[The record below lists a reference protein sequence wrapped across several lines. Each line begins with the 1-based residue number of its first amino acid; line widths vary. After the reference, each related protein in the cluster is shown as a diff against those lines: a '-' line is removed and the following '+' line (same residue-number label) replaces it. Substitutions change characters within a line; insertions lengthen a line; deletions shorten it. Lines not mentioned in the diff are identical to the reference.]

1 MSKKGERI
9 YHRKDGLW
17 EARYIKEIDPFG
29 KKKYGSVYGHTPK
42 EAKEKRQEKE
52 DNIRLFK
59 RPIVTRNMTVS
70 ELAEEYLYIS
80 KNRIKVS
87 TMQRYKG
94 YIKNHFDNPFG
105 KQPII
110 YITNLSIHEFA
121 IKKLE
126 SGLSPQTVNLI
137 LVFLHSCFNYGHKQ
151 YNFVVPEIAYLSE
164 NKKEMRVLSTEEQK
178 RLVGYLNQNLDV
190 YKFGVLLALYT
201 GLRIGEICALK
212 WEDISEG
219 RIHVRRTVQR
229 LQNENGLGTKL
240 YIGTPKTTTSIREIP
255 IPSFLKELI
264 DKYHLNSNQE
274 FILGTDKMPIA
285 EPRIMQMK
293 FKEYLAA
300 AQIEKATFHSL
311 RHTFA
316 TRCVECDFETK
327 SLSAVLGHSN
337 VATTLSL
344 YVHSTFQLKLENMEK
359 LQKIL

>member
-29 KKKYGSVYGHTPK
+29 KKKYGSVYGHTVK

-59 RPIVTRNMTVS
+59 RPIVTRNMTIS

-80 KNRIKVS
+80 KSRIKVS

-94 YIKNHFDNPFG
+94 YIKNHFNGTFG

-110 YITNLSIHEFA
+110 YITNFSIHDFA
-121 IKKLE
+121 VKKLE
-126 SGLSPQTVNLI
+126 AGLSPQTVNLI
-137 LVFLHSCFNYGHKQ
+137 LVFLHSCFAYAHKQ
-151 YNFVVPEIAYLSE
+151 YNFVVPEIAYLLE

-178 RLVGYLNQNLDV
+178 RLARYLKQDLDV

-201 GLRIGEICALK
+201 GLRIGELCGLK
-212 WEDISEG
+212 WEDISED

-229 LQNENGLGTKL
+229 LQNENNSGTKL
-240 YIGTPKTTTSIREIP
+240 YIGTPKTATSIREIP
-255 IPSFLKELI
+255 VPSFLKELI
-264 DKYHLNSNQE
+264 EEFRANSTQE
-274 FILGTDKMPIA
+274 FVLGTDKMPIA
-285 EPRIMQMK
+285 EPRIMQIK

-300 AQIEKATFHSL
+300 TQIEKATFHTL

-316 TRCVECDFETK
+316 TRCVEVDFEVK
-327 SLSAVLGHSN
+327 SLSTVLGHSN